1 MHKPFIHH
9 HMLVSR
15 IMNTGGHI
23 CALRLLSESL
33 RVCGHKVKESSV
45 KKILKAGEMN
55 VIWS

>member
-33 RVCGHKVKESSV
+33 RVCGHEVKESSV

-55 VIWS
+55 VIT